1 LTFQRL
7 EALSKAHRSFAA
19 RFSMMTLAL
28 KLDGLTCASCV
39 ARAETALRDLSSVD
53 DATVN
58 LATGT
63 AQVTGDHIDPDAVIA
78 TLKTA
83 GYPALTET
91 VDLNIDAMSCA
102 SCIGRV
108 ERQITGQ
115 PGVLGAEVNLATQ
128 QGKVT
133 ALAGSGGVEAAIAA
147 LTQAGYP
154 ARRAAPATD
163 RETARDGEAMTLRRA
178 ALIAGLLTLP
188 VFILEMGSHMIPA
201 FHHWVMANLGMQTSR
216 VIQFIL
222 TTAVLAGPGRVFLS
236 RGFPALF
243 KGTPDMNSLVAIGT
257 SAAWSFSVVAT
268 FAPSLLPEGGNA
280 VYFEAAA
287 VIVTLILL
295 GRWLEAR
302 AKGKTG
308 AAIARLVQ
316 LAPKSAEVE
325 RDGVVSSIPLDQILT
340 GDVIHIRPGERIAV
354 DGTVTDGK
362 SFIDESMI
370 TGEPVPVAKGPGDT
384 VIGGTINGRGAL
396 RFTATKVG
404 RDTMLSQIIRMVEEA
419 QGARL
424 PIQALVNQVTA
435 WFVPAV
441 LVVAAITV
449 AVWLIFG
456 PSLGAALV
464 AAVAVL
470 IIACPCAMGLATPT
484 SIMVGTGRAAELG
497 VLFRKGDALQSLSQV
512 SIVAFDK
519 TGTLTLGRPELTTF
533 ETAEGLD
540 ADTVLAR
547 VAAVEA
553 LSEHPIAAALTRAAR
568 DSGMTLPEVTGFE
581 AVTGMGVTADVAG
594 HAILIGAD
602 RLMARSGIETGA
614 LAKVAGRIAAEGQTP
629 IFVALD
635 GAIAAVLGV
644 SDPVKPGAAHA
655 IAALHEMGIKTA
667 MITGDTA
674 QTARS
679 IAARLGIDHVVAGV
693 MPQGKVTALNAL
705 RGDGQRL
712 AFVGDGINDAPAL
725 AHADVGIAMGTGT
738 DVAID
743 AADVVLTSGALDAVG
758 RAFAI
763 SRATMRNIRQNLGWA
778 FGYNTLLIPVAAGV
792 FYPLWGLLLSPAL
805 AAAAMALSSVAV
817 VTNALRLR
825 HAAGADAT
833 GALPNPVPN
842 LQSAT

>member
-1 LTFQRL
+1 
-7 EALSKAHRSFAA
+7 
-19 RFSMMTLAL
+19 MMTLAL

>member
-1 LTFQRL
+1 
-7 EALSKAHRSFAA
+7 
-19 RFSMMTLAL
+19 MTLAL